1 MKFPAILMLSSLSLL
16 GACLQA
22 ETVPVQGMNRPAFSE
37 IDTNAD
43 GCINAAE
50 FAAGWGNR
58 RGGGNAVG
66 YQMPGFADFDADQDG
81 FISEKE
87 LGEGRAKRIAERAAQ
102 GRQMRNVAHAAPFA
116 DIDTSKDG
124 KIDPAE
130 FAAHQRSERQP
141 AQP

>member
-1 MKFPAILMLSSLSLL
+1 MKLPAILMVSVLSLL
-16 GACLQA
+16 GACVQA
-22 ETVPVQGMNRPAFSE
+22 ETAPVQGVNQPAFNNV
-37 IDTNAD
+37 DTNAD
-43 GCINAAE
+43 GCIDATE
-50 FAAGWGNR
+50 FAGWGNR
-58 RGGGNAVG
+58 PSGNAAG
-66 YQMPGFADFDADQDG
+66 YQMPDFADFDADQDG